1 MLWKVL
7 YFRCA
12 NVFSAACFTLR
23 GHDIGLLWFLF
34 LVGRI
39 CPLMQERFLRPLLK
53 RSDRPM
59 PGPFPAPPPK
69 PGKGALGTTLYGPAL
84 LTFWFQTDLGR
95 ENSASYLK
103 IQAEEDR
110 CFSTIVTRWS
120 RFTSN
125 FYALIGQNLTGE
137 SMRKIYAASWNLL
150 TLTAEA
156 DKVLCQLVMFLTLF
170 FHWMYKMKFSCYQES
185 SVIHG

>member
-1 MLWKVL
+1 ML
-7 YFRCA
+7 
-12 NVFSAACFTLR
+12 
-23 GHDIGLLWFLF
+23 GL
-34 LVGRI
+34 
-39 CPLMQERFLRPLLK
+39 CH
-53 RSDRPM
+53 
-59 PGPFPAPPPK
+59 
-69 PGKGALGTTLYGPAL
+69 YGPAL

-137 SMRKIYAASWNLL
+137 FMRKIYAASWILF

-156 DKVLCQLVMFLTLF
+156 DRVLCQLVMFLTVF
-170 FHWMYKMKFSCYQES
+170 FLWMYKMKYSCYQEY
-185 SVIHG
+185 SVIHGCWFVCWIFGWEMRHLSKSEIRFRMASFLFFTLLDA